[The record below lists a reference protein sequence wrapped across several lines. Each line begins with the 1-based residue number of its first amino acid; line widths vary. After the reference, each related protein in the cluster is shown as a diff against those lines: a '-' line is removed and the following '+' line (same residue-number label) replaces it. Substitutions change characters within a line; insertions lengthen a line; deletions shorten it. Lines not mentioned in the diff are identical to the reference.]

1 MKQLRL
7 VVSEDEFLV
16 SEALQKLREDLA
28 AEGYEVEERSA
39 RDGLDLT
46 YALSTPSLLGTG
58 RAVVVRD
65 ADDLTTDALK
75 ELADWAGSPPPG
87 IVLVL
92 AGSAPKLRKTLSNL
106 ADVTELK
113 GVRFREAEWVVG
125 RARAMGRSMTREAA
139 SALIDAVGVN
149 LRELAS
155 ALDQLMVTSAH
166 SIDVAAVAGQFRG
179 LEPEVWS
186 FVDAVLDRD
195 RSSPMKLRAL
205 LERGENA
212 IGLVAT
218 IANQLRMVAYVRG
231 AERKPAAALAREL
244 GVKEGKVRRAMRQAR
259 NFTPADL
266 TRAYRLLAEAD
277 MALKGGE
284 WGEDEPNE
292 IVLELLVADLL
303 EGEAVTPRR

>member
-7 VVSEDEFLV
+7 VLSDDEFLA
-16 SEALQKLREDLA
+16 SEAVQKLRDDLA
-28 AEGYEVEERSA
+28 EDGFEVEERSA

-46 YALSTPSLLGTG
+46 YALSTPSLLGSG
-58 RAVVVRD
+58 RAIIVRD

-75 ELADWAGSPPPG
+75 EIAAWAASPPPG

-92 AGSAPKLRKTLSNL
+92 AGSAPKLRKSLS
-106 ADVTELK
+106 AVAAVSELK
-113 GVRFREAEWVVG
+113 AVRFREAEWVVN
-125 RARAMGRSMTREAA
+125 RARSKGRSMTREAA
-139 SALIDAVGVN
+139 STLIDAVGVD
-149 LRELAS
+149 LRDLAT
-155 ALDQLMVTSAH
+155 ALDQLTVASGD
-166 SIDVAAVAGQFRG
+166 SIDVAAVTDQFRG

-186 FVDAVLDRD
+186 FVDSILDRD
-195 RSSPMKLRAL
+195 RSAPMKLRAL
-205 LERGENA
+205 LDRGENA

-218 IANQLRMVAYVRG
+218 IANQLRLVAFVRG

-266 TRAYRLLAEAD
+266 ARAYRLLAEAD

-303 EGEAVTPRR
+303 GGEAVTPRR

>member
-7 VVSEDEFLV
+7 VISEDEFLA
-16 SEALQKLREDLA
+16 SEALQKLRDDLSA
-28 AEGYEVEERSA
+28 GGYEVEERSA

-46 YALSTPSLLGTG
+46 YALSTPSLLGAG
-58 RAVVVRD
+58 RAVIVRD
-65 ADDLTTDALK
+65 ADDLTVDVLK
-75 ELADWAGSPPPG
+75 ELAGWGAFPPPG

-92 AGSAPKLRKTLSNL
+92 VGSAPKLRKAL
-106 ADVTELK
+106 ADVSDVTELK
-113 GVRFREAEWVVG
+113 AVRFREAEWVIG
-125 RARAMGRSMTREAA
+125 RARAMGHTITREAA
-139 SALIDAVGVN
+139 SALIDAVGVD

-155 ALDQLMVTSAH
+155 ALDQLAVASADA
-166 SIDVAAVAGQFRG
+166 IDVTAVHEQFSG

-195 RSSPMKLRAL
+195 PSAPMKLRAL

-218 IANQLRMVAYVRG
+218 IANQLRLVAYVRG

-292 IVLELLVADLL
+292 VVLELLVADLMG
-303 EGEAVTPRR
+303 GEAVTPRR